1 MYSLSLSSKERV
13 DTSHNHRRFFLT
25 HSTFLPGVSME
36 IGDFGVKIHEES
48 ENDDDENV
56 YFLRDMARVN
66 RFDRSVQSGLRLSEI
81 SNIVRLQRSE
91 YEQIVDSLY
100 IVAQNKREP

>member
-1 MYSLSLSSKERV
+1 MRE
-13 DTSHNHRRFFLT
+13 FFHLD
-25 HSTFLPGVSME
+25 FLVAFCFS
-36 IGDFGVKIHEES
+36 I
-48 ENDDDENV
+48 DENV

>member
-1 MYSLSLSSKERV
+1 MYLKEIAIGALL
-13 DTSHNHRRFFLT
+13 N
-25 HSTFLPGVSME
+25 FLPGLAQL
-36 IGDFGVKIHEES
+36 G
-48 ENDDDENV
+48 NENV